1 MICVDFERLFE
12 IRICEDEGLQGVDLK
27 KILFF
32 PNEHDLNHFRSF
44 GQTNILP
51 PKKLTYRHIP

>member
-1 MICVDFERLFE
+1 MICVDFERSFE
-12 IRICEDEGLQGVDLK
+12 IRICEDGGLQGVDLK

-32 PNEHDLNHFRSF
+32 SNEQDLNHFRSF
-44 GQTNILP
+44 GRTNILL